1 MDTPEQDPRA
11 PTRVD
16 QMIGATSDWT
26 PLSALLTKPDP
37 PHLLLVGGA
46 GTGKSCAL
54 RLILGASITL
64 WIRCTKDSSLRY
76 NRDKIKRIAQRHA
89 NDGSLNWVVLEHAE
103 ALHAD
108 AQAFLRRIMET
119 TTVSTRFAL
128 EIRDARAI
136 AEPLMSRT
144 VLFNVGVRMPYEIR
158 SELMHRCQISMERA
172 SQIIE
177 ESGGNIRWALTQGLA
192 GDEHLSNQ
200 RNQVDSRLTSSTVSN
215 WTELLDI
222 MRLTQQTGSNP
233 FAVVAKMSTNVG
245 DNNSNEWKRPGGS
258 SPWALMA
265 VELSKG
271 FSDTV

>member
-26 PLSALLTKPDP
+26 PLSVLLTKPDP

-144 VLFNVGVRMPYEIR
+144 VLFNVSARMPYEIR
-158 SELMHRCQISMERA
+158 SELMHRTGCSMERA
-172 SQIIE
+172 TQIVE
-177 ESGGNIRWALTQGLA
+177 EANGNIRWALTQGLTETNQSLV
-192 GDEHLSNQ
+192 DPSVPSEQPTDWSQLLHL
-200 RNQVDSRLTSSTVSN
+200 
-215 WTELLDI
+215 
-222 MRLTQQTGSNP
+222 MRQTQQTGSNP
-233 FAVVAKMSTNVG
+233 RAVVSRVCKDGGETGSEGG
-245 DNNSNEWKRPGGS
+245 DNEWKRPGGS

-271 FSDTV
+271 IPA